1 MDAFEMLKK
10 IKDKNISSKISTDAN
25 VLEIEREDIIIKKEM
40 LKK

>member
-1 MDAFEMLKK
+1 MLKK
-10 IKDKNISSKISTDAN
+10 IKDKNISSKISKDAN

>member
-1 MDAFEMLKK
+1 MLKK

-25 VLEIEREDIIIKKEM
+25 VLEIEREDIIIIKKEM